1 MAVTELQNTTV
12 KDGDMGS
19 WMTSQFMKSG
29 QTMEDGAI
37 GILKCIADS
46 NANSGEFYG
55 PGKGR
60 MDMKG
65 PVAKF
70 DLEEFY
76 DNRETKDLLWNK
88 SCEAIGEN
96 FII

>member
-1 MAVTELQNTTV
+1 
-12 KDGDMGS
+12 
-19 WMTSQFMKSG
+19 MKSG

-46 NANSGEFYG
+46 NANFGEFYG

-65 PVAKF
+65 PVVKF

-76 DNRETKDLLWNK
+76 DNIKDLLWNK
-88 SCEAIGEN
+88 RGHED